1 MKVSAVVFRI
11 RFYIHA
17 LIYFLGFAVPWE
29 RWLRLDMDRNG
40 SAWLLLSA
48 WPARNGWLSF
58 TAATVGFLVLGGL
71 CALVAAWLRTWA
83 SAYLG
88 ASTVHSRAMHGDA
101 VVAEGPYRYVRN
113 PLYLGIIV
121 HTFALALL
129 MPPSGAIFAVVLVIA
144 FQFVLISG
152 EESFLGAKLGAAY
165 EAYRARVPRL
175 WPSLRPKV
183 ASAGER
189 PDWRMGFL
197 GEIYFWGV
205 VVSFAALGWRY
216 NASLI
221 TQGVLVSLGVS
232 LVVRAFLPRRSEV
245 AP

>member
-48 WPARNGWLSF
+48 WPARNHWLSF
-58 TAATVGFLVLGGL
+58 TEATVGFLVLGGL
-71 CALVAAWLRTWA
+71 CAVVAAWLRTWA

-88 ASTVHSRAMHGDA
+88 VSTVHSHAMHGDA
-101 VVAEGPYRYVRN
+101 MVAEGPYRYVRN

-129 MPPSGAIFAVVLVIA
+129 MPPSGAIFAVVLVTA

-165 EAYRARVPRL
+165 EAYRARVPRG
-175 WPSLRPKV
+175 SDTLRRNQTCV
-183 ASAGER
+183 Y
-189 PDWRMGFL
+189 L
-197 GEIYFWGV
+197 
-205 VVSFAALGWRY
+205 
-216 NASLI
+216 
-221 TQGVLVSLGVS
+221 
-232 LVVRAFLPRRSEV
+232 
-245 AP
+245 